1 MLLYWTLFN
10 IDFFADSSKFDEKSN
25 LLKVNQFLQVEGYD
39 NVYALGDCVNTP
51 EHKMAAHAGTH
62 ANCIASNFIKE
73 LKGQEKS
80 PYKQS
85 KISFIT

>member
-1 MLLYWTLFN
+1 M
-10 IDFFADSSKFDEKSN
+10 
-25 LLKVNQFLQVEGYD
+25 LKVNQFLQVEGYD

-85 KISFIT
+85 KILLIT

>member
-1 MLLYWTLFN
+1 M
-10 IDFFADSSKFDEKSN
+10 
-25 LLKVNQFLQVEGYD
+25 KVNQFLQVEGYD

-85 KISFIT
+85 KTLFIFSAYLLFLMS